1 MLKKLLENLKWL
13 DPFTYVDK
21 YLLPVVNPKNNG
33 TISMAVYIVSAF
45 VFAFIIFNLLGLLL
59 GTSSPMVIVVSDSM
73 EPVLFRGDVVF
84 ISGVKPS
91 GIKAQSVELK
101 LVLVDALPL
110 QAYARPLCT
119 KTGFAQEVDC
129 APLPLSCPAN
139 YDTTSIQFYQG
150 KKLPVEKSGDI
161 IVYNSNTLG
170 EPIIHRVVSKINAN
184 DGTYLL
190 TKGDNLCNS
199 KIDQEVGITRG
210 AIRADKIQG
219 KALFWLPRIGCVKL
233 WVFDDLLSLI
243 VRGKLPAAFSGIC

>member
-1 MLKKLLENLKWL
+1 MKKLLEKLKWL
-13 DPFTYVDK
+13 DPFTYVDI

-33 TISMAVYIVSAF
+33 TISMIVYIVSAF

-59 GTSSPMVIVVSDSM
+59 GSSSPMVIVVSDSM

-84 ISGVKPS
+84 IAGAKPS
-91 GIKAQSVELK
+91 DIKAQSVEMNLS
-101 LVLVDALPL
+101 LVDSLPL
-110 QAYARPLCT
+110 QVYARPLCT
-119 KTGFAQEVDC
+119 KTGLVQEVDC

-139 YDTTSIQFYQG
+139 YNTTSIQFYQS
-150 KKLPVEKSGDI
+150 KKLSIEKTGDI

-190 TKGDNLCNS
+190 TKGDNPCNS

-219 KALFWLPRIGCVKL
+219 KALFWLPKIGCVKL

-243 VRGKLPAAFSGIC
+243 VRGKLPVTFSGIC

>member
-1 MLKKLLENLKWL
+1 MKKLLEKLKWL

-33 TISMAVYIVSAF
+33 IISTVVYVVSAF
-45 VFAFIIFNLLGLLL
+45 VFAFIIFNLLGLFL

-84 ISGVKPS
+84 ISGTKPS
-91 GIKAQSVELK
+91 GIKAQSVEMNLS
-101 LVLVDALPL
+101 LVDALPL
-110 QAYARPLCT
+110 QAYALPLCT
-119 KTGFAQEVDC
+119 KTGFLQEVDC
-129 APLPLSCPAN
+129 AALPFSCPAN
-139 YDTTSIQFYQG
+139 YNTTSIQFYQN
-150 KKLPVEKSGDI
+150 KKLPVEKAGDI

-170 EPIIHRVVSKINAN
+170 EPIIHRVVSKISAN

-190 TKGDNLCNS
+190 TKGDNPCNS
-199 KIDQEVGITRG
+199 KIDQEAGITRG

-219 KALFWLPRIGCVKL
+219 KALFWLPKIGCVKL

-243 VRGKLPAAFSGIC
+243 SSGKLPDNFSGIC